1 MKNNNKAIKIFNAIW
16 ESHFKE
22 GSFFSAAK
30 QVEFFLSERFFWIK
44 NNIPLKP
51 GMKVLNCG
59 CGSGQ
64 WSIPF
69 ALEGVIIYNLD
80 MSQAALDITKQRF
93 RDKNLYSKYVLGDIN
108 NLPFKANYFDAVVS
122 FGVLEH
128 FENIH
133 LPISEM
139 HRVLKP
145 GGFLFADVIT
155 SRFSL
160 RFLEQLILS
169 IQILLFKI
177 LTLQFSNVMNFIKPF
192 RPDFFENSF
201 SINEYILV
209 LRENNLKNIKSF
221 GVRAYP
227 LISLPPILDNFY
239 ARALKIFR
247 NFWRAFDSTDT
258 YIVKRYAN
266 IFCLLAKK

>member
-1 MKNNNKAIKIFNAIW
+1 MKKNNKSIKIFNEIW
-16 ESHFKE
+16 ESHSKV
-22 GSFFSAAK
+22 GSFFSATK

-59 CGSGQ
+59 CGTGQ

-69 ALEGVIIYNLD
+69 ALEGVIVYNLD

-108 NLPFKANYFDAVVS
+108 NIPFKANYFDAVVS

-145 GGFLFADVIT
+145 GGILFADVIT

-160 RFLEQLILS
+160 RFFEQLILS

-177 LTLQFSNVMNFIKPF
+177 LTLQLSNVMNFIKPF

-209 LRENNLKNIKSF
+209 LRENNMKNIKSF

-227 LISLPPILDNFY
+227 LISFPPILDDFY
-239 ARALKIFR
+239 ARVLKIFR
-247 NFWRAFDSTDT
+247 NFWRAFDSSDK

-266 IFCLLAKK
+266 IFCILAKK